1 MSINRKIK
9 EARIFTPSEVGLFGR
24 VFERAKRKGDSEA
37 HREALAS
44 RIVANYMAGITDEA
58 ELLALS
64 RQPPGS
70 SDTSPSPARS

>member
-1 MSINRKIK
+1 MPTNRKVR

-64 RQPPGS
+64 RQPLGRF
-70 SDTSPSPARS
+70 DTSP

>member
-1 MSINRKIK
+1 MSINRKIR
-9 EARIFTPSEVGLFGR
+9 EARIFTPSEVGLFER

-44 RIVANYMAGITDEA
+44 RIVANYIAGITDEA

-64 RQPPGS
+64 RQPLGRL
-70 SDTSPSPARS
+70 DTSP